1 MNKIFFPNNI
11 FSKILSGTLDK
22 TVQNSINLLPSASLT
37 KKLLEDFSTVA
48 LIPTSDIITNKELY
62 ISGKIGISFEGPLCS
77 SYIFYEKNEDVIN
90 GLKLYGDASTM
101 EVIFGKIL
109 FKELYNTNVEITLT
123 TDKTNLGN
131 SNYIITGDYNFLE
144 SKFKSGISFA
154 EEIVDMISA
163 PFVNYVLASQ
173 DRDKLI
179 EVSESIFEKI
189 SNISMGDFPIPN
201 ELPQESYSFI
211 KENISKVFYSLADQ
225 DIEGINQLIRLPF
238 YHGMLKDI
246 IEVNF
251 VQ

>member
-1 MNKIFFPNNI
+1 
-11 FSKILSGTLDK
+11 
-22 TVQNSINLLPSASLT
+22 
-37 KKLLEDFSTVA
+37 
-48 LIPTSDIITNKELY
+48 
-62 ISGKIGISFEGPLCS
+62 
-77 SYIFYEKNEDVIN
+77 
-90 GLKLYGDASTM
+90 M